1 MSMEQFFK
9 AAVLCMLAIVIV
21 LMLRNG
27 EKGIG
32 QLLSLLVCCIVMSY
46 AVSALAPIVT
56 LLRTAQRLS
65 TLEREEFTALL
76 KAVGI
81 SVTAE
86 IAALLCD
93 DSGNSAMGKALQLLA
108 TAVIL
113 ALSVPMITALLEL
126 IEELGEHI

>member
-1 MSMEQFFK
+1 
-9 AAVLCMLAIVIV
+9 MLAIVIV